1 MSSRHRASDPPS
13 AECQSGYRRELF
25 HTLSQVGRALGN
37 GNRLEL
43 LERLAQTESPVESL
57 AHATDLSVAN
67 ASQHLQHLRRAGL
80 VTTRREGRQVV
91 YRLTDTRI
99 IKLMT
104 LMREIAET
112 NLAEMERLVGKLFAD
127 DDAGGALEP
136 MSRHALRAALDS
148 GEITLIDVRPEEE
161 FQAGH
166 LPSAINVPID
176 KLEQMLDRLPPD
188 QEIVAYCRG
197 PYCVLSHEAVQ
208 LLRRKGFQVRR
219 YEEGYPEWKAAGL
232 PVD

>member
-1 MSSRHRASDPPS
+1 MSSERPASDPPNE
-13 AECQSGYRRELF
+13 ACQSGYRQEVF
-25 HTLSQVGRALGN
+25 DTLSQVGRALGN

-43 LERLAQTESPVESL
+43 LERLAQTEASVEVL
-57 AHATDLSVAN
+57 AHGTGLSVAN

-99 IKLMT
+99 ITLMT

-112 NLAEMERLVGKLFAD
+112 NLAEMERLVGKLFAG

-148 GEITLIDVRPEEE
+148 GEVTLLDVRPEEE
-161 FQAGH
+161 YQAGH
-166 LPSAINVPID
+166 LPNAINVPIE
-176 KLEQMLDRLPPD
+176 KLEQMLERLPPD

-208 LLRRKGFQVRR
+208 LLRRKGFRVRR